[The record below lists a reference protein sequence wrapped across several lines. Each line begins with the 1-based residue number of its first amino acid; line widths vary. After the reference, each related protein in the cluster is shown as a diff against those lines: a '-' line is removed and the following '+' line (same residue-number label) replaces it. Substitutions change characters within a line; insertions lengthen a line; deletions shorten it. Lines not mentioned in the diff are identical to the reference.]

1 MPTLLLRL
9 AGPLQSW
16 GSGSKFNTRG
26 TEKEPSK
33 SGVIGMMAAAMGLSR
48 DSDISDL
55 ANLRFGVR
63 IDQPG
68 KVLRDYHTA
77 HGDKNKVDYVTERHY
92 LADAAFLVGLEG
104 DMSRLQEMNG
114 ALRYPV
120 YPIFLGRR
128 SCPPSGR
135 VSLGIRDASLED
147 SLRNEPWQASDWFR
161 NRHSD
166 GMMLDMMIETDSGAL
181 FHDQPITYSQ
191 NGRSFGFR
199 KAEYIG
205 NAVKVGNSPDGDR
218 SPAETADTDFF
229 SGVRGS
235 I

>member
-16 GSGSKFNTRG
+16 GTGSKFDIRG

-33 SGVIGMMAAAMGLSR
+33 SGVIGMVAAAMGLSR
-48 DSDISDL
+48 DSDISNL
-55 ANLRFGVR
+55 TKLRFGVR

-68 KVLRDYHTA
+68 EMLCDFHTVR
-77 HGDKNKVDYVTERHY
+77 GSRKKDCFVTRRYY
-92 LADAAFLVGLEG
+92 LSDAVFLAGLEG
-104 DMSRLQEMNG
+104 ELSQLEEMNR
-114 ALRYPV
+114 ALEIPV

-135 VSLGIRDASLED
+135 VSLGIRDTSLGD
-147 SLRNEPWQASDWFR
+147 SLRNEPWQASEWFR

-166 GMMLDMMIETDSGAL
+166 GMMLDMMIEMDTGAL

-191 NGRSFGFR
+191 SGRSFGFR
-199 KAEYIG
+199 KAEYLG
-205 NAVKVGNSPDGDR
+205 SAVKAGGGSDSDG
-218 SPAETADTDFF
+218 SSAETADTDFF
-229 SGVRGS
+229 SGVRRS